1 MWAAV
6 GSLIVLSLAVNVTTI
21 QRYPY
26 GFKQVY
32 EEKILGEIKPDD
44 KLVTILPS
52 FAEVLYYKNR
62 NNLQNELVV
71 LPEGLVQFSGKSLLD
86 AYVENQIVT
95 IDEAPS
101 GNYFELRPGPS
112 LVIMD

>member
-1 MWAAV
+1 M
-6 GSLIVLSLAVNVTTI
+6 TTI
-21 QRYPY
+21 QKYPY

-44 KLVTILPS
+44 KLVTVLPS

-86 AYVENQIVT
+86 AYAAKGIVR
-95 IDEAPS
+95 IDDYPN
-101 GNYFELRPGPS
+101 GRYYELRPGPS
-112 LVIMD
+112 MEVRSTK